1 MQMTE
6 SFATTVAAVA
16 PVVWL
21 AGAVEAHQAV
31 KYLREKAE
39 ERRLWAEALARELES
54 AEDQAVLARPWGERQ
69 PAGVWPAMALFVVWS
84 TLSAALIVA
93 TALPLRWLTEGE
105 GVPAPLVADFCY
117 FTVCAGMLV
126 VTMLPMAVM
135 SLRMIRSGT
144 RTAASLQAARQRRAA
159 AEARLVAQRPGDH
172 DPGEAGRT

>member
-39 ERRLWAEALARELES
+39 ERRLWAA
-54 AEDQAVLARPWGERQ
+54 
-69 PAGVWPAMALFVVWS
+69 
-84 TLSAALIVA
+84 LSAALIVA

-159 AEARLVAQRPGDH
+159 AEARLVAQRPGDD